1 MRQLQI
7 VLSVLLAALILGC
20 IVQPLPTA
28 SNEVITSYNTQLITF
43 WTVIAT
49 ALISL
54 ISSVITIIMN
64 KKSINASN
72 HQNEKLNEQNSRL
85 MMMNDTQT
93 KLTEKLIKTDEKSN
107 ATDRQVAANAAWSGN
122 ADVPPQPPQPQ
133 VIIVKVPAEVAPAV
147 LGAIAPTI
155 PIKVEIERGPGVDV
169 PLKVAPEEKK

>member
-1 MRQLQI
+1 VRKLQEI
-7 VLSVLLAALILGC
+7 LLSILLSVVIVGC

-28 SNEVITSYNTQLITF
+28 SNEVINSYNTQLITF

-49 ALISL
+49 AIISL

-72 HQNEKLNEQNSRL
+72 HQNEKLNEQNSKL
-85 MMMNDTQT
+85 MMMHDTQS

-107 ATDRQVAANAAWSGN
+107 ATDRQVAANASWGGN
-122 ADVPPQPPQPQ
+122 ADVPPPQPQ

-147 LGAIAPTI
+147 LGAIAPAH
-155 PIKVEIERGPGVDV
+155 PIHVEIQSGPGVDT